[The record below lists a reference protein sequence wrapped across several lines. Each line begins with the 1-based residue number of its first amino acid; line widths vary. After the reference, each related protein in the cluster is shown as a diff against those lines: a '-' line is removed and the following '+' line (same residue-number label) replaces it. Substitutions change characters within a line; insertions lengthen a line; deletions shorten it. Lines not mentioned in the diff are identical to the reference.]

1 MKSRCAPSATAPKSC
16 DCAKHQ
22 KALLLFGISLR
33 SGLSHLLPG
42 ASALYASRVEPW
54 DVFYASP
61 LTDRGEAF
69 SLPSAPI
76 YKEVLFMSE
85 EVKNEFTFE
94 NPEYRQTYWHTCS
107 HVMAQAVKRLW
118 PEVKL
123 AIGPSIDEGWYYDM
137 DAPFAFTPEHLEQI
151 EAEMRKICKEK
162 LKLERFELP
171 REEALKFMEEK
182 GEPFKVELIQD
193 LPEDAH
199 ISFYK
204 QGEFTDLCAG
214 PHLDSTGRIKGNAIK
229 LTACNAAYWRGD
241 SNRET
246 LQRIY
251 GIAFPKKDE
260 LDAYLQRIEE
270 AKKRDHRKL
279 GRELGLFMLRDEGP
293 GFPFFLPKGM
303 VLRNTLIDYWR
314 QVHKRYGY
322 VEIST
327 PMMLNRQLWERS
339 GHWDH
344 YKNNMYTT
352 VIDDTDFAIKPMN
365 CPGGMLVYSSEPHSY
380 RDLPMR
386 VGELG
391 LVHRHELSGALHGL
405 FRVRCFTQDDA
416 HIFMTQ
422 DQLKDEIK
430 NVVKLFDEVYS
441 VFGLP
446 YKIELSTMPED
457 HIGTV
462 EQWEHNQNILKEAIT
477 DMGKE
482 FEVNEGDGAFYGPKL
497 DFHLADS
504 LGRTWQCGTVQL
516 DSQLPERFELEYTG
530 EDGQKHRP
538 VMLHRVVLGSIER
551 FIGVI
556 TEHFA
561 GAFPTWL
568 APVQVKVLPIT
579 DRAADYA
586 NQVAAKLDALGYRVE
601 TDHRNEKIGKKIR
614 DTQLEKVPYMLVVGD
629 KEAETGDVAVRNRHG
644 QQTVMSLD
652 AFAQQLKDEVD
663 SKSIEQKI

>member
-1 MKSRCAPSATAPKSC
+1 MA
-16 DCAKHQ
+16 
-22 KALLLFGISLR
+22 
-33 SGLSHLLPG
+33 
-42 ASALYASRVEPW
+42 
-54 DVFYASP
+54 
-61 LTDRGEAF
+61 
-69 SLPSAPI
+69 
-76 YKEVLFMSE
+76 E
-85 EVKNEFTFE
+85 ENNQYTFE
-94 NPEYRQTYWHTCS
+94 NEQYRKTYWHTCS
-107 HVMAQAVKRLW
+107 HILAQAMKRLH

-123 AIGPSIDEGWYYDM
+123 AIGPAIENGFYYDF
-137 DAPFAFTPEHLEQI
+137 DTPAPFTEDQLSEL
-151 EAEMRKICKEK
+151 EAEMRKICQEK

-182 GEPFKVELIQD
+182 GEPYKVELIND
-193 LPEDAH
+193 LPEDAV

-214 PHLDSTGRIKGNAIK
+214 PHLDSTGRVKGNAIK

-241 SNRET
+241 SNRQT

-251 GIAFPKKDE
+251 GVAFPKKDE
-260 LDAYLQRIEE
+260 LDEYLAKIEE
-270 AKKRDHRKL
+270 AKRRDHRKL
-279 GRELGLFMLRDEGP
+279 GKELGLFMLTEEGP

-303 VLRNTLIDYWR
+303 VLKNTLIDYWR

-327 PMMLNRQLWERS
+327 PIILNRKLWERS

-344 YKNNMYTT
+344 YKANMYTT
-352 VIDDTDFAIKPMN
+352 VIDEEDYAIKPMN
-365 CPGGMLVYSSEPHSY
+365 CPGGMMVYASQPHSY
-380 RDLPMR
+380 RDLPLR

-416 HIFMTQ
+416 HLFMTP

-430 NVVKLFDEVYS
+430 GVVRLFDEVYS

-462 EQWEHNQNILKEAIT
+462 EQWEHNQDILKEAIT
-477 DMGKE
+477 EMGKD

-530 EDGQKHRP
+530 EDGEKHRP

-561 GAFPTWL
+561 GAFPAWL
-568 APVQVKVLPIT
+568 APVQVKVLPVT
-579 DRAADYA
+579 DRAAEYA
-586 NQVAAKLDALGYRVE
+586 DQVAAQLDGQGFRVE
-601 TDHRNEKIGKKIR
+601 VDHRSEKIGKKIR
-614 DTQLEKVPYMLVVGD
+614 EATLEKVPYMLVVGD
-629 KEAETGDVAVRNRHG
+629 RDMENGTVSPRHRTGEDLG
-644 QQTVMSLD
+644 GMSLEQ
-652 AFAQQLKDEVD
+652 FAALLKEEVD
-663 SKSIEQKI
+663 SKTIK